1 MEFESFVEIEN
12 LAKSKS
18 SYVIGV
24 DVGGTNTRVSIG
36 TLEGAFFPF
45 TKFKANTREELVSG
59 LTIAGSK
66 LREYLVLPAAS
77 CIDIAGPISD
87 QGGKAEITNYIGS
100 SAERLITRE
109 DLPESIFP
117 RATTLFINDLEACCF
132 GILAL
137 AKVGTLN
144 KYFAPLWGG
153 GESSEKISLSP
164 SHYSVLAAG
173 TGLGAGLLVKLPGR
187 DFQVLPLEGG
197 HGIIPPSGKATPS
210 YETEKQLFEFL
221 SQKLY
226 DGKYGPEYEDIVSGR
241 GVGYVFEWLTRDS
254 VDPKLKSLTTEE
266 IANAANTKSIPQAV
280 DALFLHY
287 KYLIRCAQNIS
298 VTMNGKG
305 VFLAG
310 DNQVYNFP
318 FVKANSHVFQEEF
331 LHHPKRSWLEHTPVF
346 VQTEFYN
353 FNLHGTVYV
362 ADSIAHH
369 TK

>member
-1 MEFESFVEIEN
+1 MEFESSVEIEN
-12 LAKSKS
+12 LSKSKAA
-18 SYVIGV
+18 YVIGV

-36 TLEGAFFPF
+36 TLDGAFFPF
-45 TKFKANTREELVSG
+45 TKFKASTLGELISG
-59 LTIAGSK
+59 LKIAGVK
-66 LREYLVLPAAS
+66 LRETLAQPAAS

-100 SAERLITRE
+100 TAERIITKA

-117 RATTLFINDLEACCF
+117 HASTLFINDLEACCF

-153 GESSEKISLSP
+153 EGSGKIEFHP
-164 SHYSVLAAG
+164 SHYAVLAAG
-173 TGLGAGLLVKLPGR
+173 TGLGAGLLTKLPGR
-187 DFQVLPLEGG
+187 NFQVLPLEGG
-197 HGIIPPSGKATPS
+197 HGLIPASGKATPY
-210 YETEKQLFEFL
+210 YEREKQLFEFL

-226 DGKYGPEYEDIVSGR
+226 EGKYGPEYEDIVSGR
-241 GVGYVFEWLTRDS
+241 GVSYVYEWLTS
-254 VDPKLKSLTTEE
+254 GSSDPKLKSLSTED
-266 IANAANTKSIPQAV
+266 IARAANNKSIPEAE
-280 DALFLHY
+280 DALLLHY
-287 KYLIRCAQNIS
+287 RYLIRCAQGIC

-310 DNQVYNFP
+310 DNQVYNLP

-331 LHHPKRSWLEHTPVF
+331 LHHPKRQWLEHTPVY
-346 VQTEFYN
+346 VQTELYN

-362 ADSIAHH
+362 ADLIAHH
-369 TK
+369 TN